1 VRPTTTRLLALTA
14 MLAACTSQVTPA
26 TPATTTTT
34 LPPVTTPAT
43 TSAPPYEVSGA
54 PVELTALVHDTY
66 LQVGESGG
74 IVAAEIAAAGEPGLP
89 SAQASFANFRG
100 VGVAVVETDRDTLA
114 AVDDGSGWRWV
125 GGRIGGTAVLPSL
138 PGVYAVIGSDARSG
152 EDPTRARADS
162 LHLVGIDGLG
172 GARLVGIPRDSWV
185 PGPDGR
191 TGKINGT
198 LAAGGPDAL
207 ITTIQGMTGYP
218 IDGYVLTGFDGFQ
231 EMVGNILGGVLI
243 TVETPMNDR
252 ASGAL
257 FSVGEMTMNG
267 IDALAFS
274 RNRKG
279 LADGDFGRQRNGGLM
294 LVAGVVTA
302 KLRGPLSVPGLLAA
316 SEPWLYTN
324 LSPAQLLELSLAVHL
339 IDPLSVSNEVLP
351 GRSDTRGAASVVILG
366 EETAGILAGLPGAG

>member
-1 VRPTTTRLLALTA
+1 MRQATTRVLALTA
-14 MLAACTSQVTPA
+14 MLAACTGQA
-26 TPATTTTT
+26 TPTTTVPTTTT
-34 LPPVTTPAT
+34 LTPVTTQAT
-43 TSAPPYEVSGA
+43 TTVPPYAVSGA
-54 PVELTALVHDTY
+54 PPELTALVHDTY

-74 IVAAEIAAAGEPGLP
+74 ALAGPIATAGGPDLPPAEASVAVY
-89 SAQASFANFRG
+89 RG
-100 VGVAVVETDRDTLA
+100 IGVALVQTDRDLLA
-114 AVDDGSGWRWV
+114 AVNEGSGWRWV
-125 GGRIGGTAVLPSL
+125 AGRIGETAALPSL

-162 LHLVGIDGLG
+162 IHLIGIDGVG

-191 TGKINGT
+191 NGKINGT

-207 ITTIQGMTGYP
+207 MATIAGVAGYP

-252 ASGAL
+252 ASGAQ

-267 IDALAFS
+267 IQALAFS

-294 LVAGVVTA
+294 LLAGAVTA
-302 KLRGPLSVPGLLAA
+302 KLRGPLSVPGLLAG

-324 LSPAQLLELSLAVHL
+324 LTPAQLLELSLAVHL
-339 IDPLSVSNEVLP
+339 IDPLAVSNEVLP

-366 EETAGILAGLPGAG
+366 QESAGILAGLPGAG

>member
-1 VRPTTTRLLALTA
+1 VRQTTTRVLALTA
-14 MLAACTSQVTPA
+14 MLAACTSQATPTTPA
-26 TPATTTTT
+26 PSTITK
-34 LPPVTTPAT
+34 PPVTTPAT
-43 TSAPPYEVSGA
+43 TAAPPFEVSGA
-54 PVELTALVHDTY
+54 PPELTALVHDTY
-66 LQVGESGG
+66 LQVGERGG
-74 IVAAEIAAAGEPGLP
+74 ILAGPIAAAGGPGLP
-89 SAQASFANFRG
+89 PAQASVAVYRG
-100 VGVAVVETDRDTLA
+100 VGVAVVETDRDVLA
-114 AVDDGSGWRWV
+114 AVDEGGGWRWV
-125 GGRIGGTAVLPSL
+125 AGRVGGTSVLPSL

-152 EDPTRARADS
+152 EDPTRSRADS
-162 LHLVGIDGLG
+162 LHLVGIDGAG
-172 GARLVGIPRDSWV
+172 GARMVGIPRDSWV

-207 ITTIQGMTGYP
+207 IATIQGLAGYP

-243 TVETPMNDR
+243 TVEAPMNDR

-267 IDALAFS
+267 TEALAFS

-279 LADGDFGRQRNGGLM
+279 LADGDFGRQRNGGVM
-294 LVAGVVTA
+294 LLAGIVTA
-302 KLRGPLSVPGLLAA
+302 KLRGPLSVPDLLAA

-366 EETAGILAGLPGAG
+366 EGSAGILAGLPGAG